1 MFSMAIFSFAEN
13 VEGGQGF
20 VDIVSNIPAAQSFT
34 FNVNGG
40 PSTQDFVVVSAA
52 GLLGQVTFPAGQT
65 TVRVPFNINNDE
77 VGLEDLEM
85 YVASLS
91 LTPEAIAGGVSLAA
105 ISQAD
110 VQVVDDDG
118 MWSLYVV
125 ANGNTTCTAARILRL
140 YDIHTLGFV
149 AIIIAVTI
157 NIVQVLAYSYCQYNY
172 CCKCSLKLRC
182 PITVL

>member
-13 VEGGQGF
+13 VEGVQGF

-34 FNVNGG
+34 FNINGG

-52 GLLGQVTFPAGQT
+52 GLPGQVTFPAGQT

-77 VGLEDLEM
+77 VGLEDLES
-85 YVASLS
+85 YLASLS
-91 LTPEAIAGGVSLAA
+91 LTSEAIAGGVSLGA

-125 ANGNTTCTAARILRL
+125 ANGNTAVLILKCMILILHTVHL
-140 YDIHTLGFV
+140 YDLLHYCSHNVYRNYSTY
-149 AIIIAVTI
+149 
-157 NIVQVLAYSYCQYNY
+157 NYDIVQVLSGLHCQ
-172 CCKCSLKLRC
+172 
-182 PITVL
+182 